1 MVQTLKQLRIYL
13 VGLSKK
19 IVSNIGRLSH
29 HDEGGWM
36 MRRCPQRCSCAR
48 APALSKWENKEG
60 GDLCQ
65 QHLELTKIAT
75 LTEEFSSS

>member
-29 HDEGGWM
+29 HDVTERGM
-36 MRRCPQRCSCAR
+36 DDAPPPATFTSAR
-48 APALSKWENKEG
+48 PRVVQMGK
-60 GDLCQ
+60 
-65 QHLELTKIAT
+65 
-75 LTEEFSSS
+75 

>member
-1 MVQTLKQLRIYL
+1 MVQTLKELRIYL

-36 MRRCPQRCSCAR
+36 MRRRPQRSRAR